1 MLEAATYR
9 AILAFCNPKSSDS
22 LHNTPN
28 YPKTLQRNIKKEAL
42 EKKTVIKKLLKDFF
56 ASPLFY
62 FYRVWLQSNFEPTRT
77 QKHCQICKVTQYHIW
92 LTKHLTIFFTPS

>member
-1 MLEAATYR
+1 M
-9 AILAFCNPKSSDS
+9 
-22 LHNTPN
+22 
-28 YPKTLQRNIKKEAL
+28 QRNIKKEAL
-42 EKKTVIKKLLKDFF
+42 EKKTVIKKLLKDFFF

-77 QKHCQICKVTQYHIW
+77 QKHCQICKVIQYHIW

>member
-56 ASPLFY
+56 LP
-62 FYRVWLQSNFEPTRT
+62 
-77 QKHCQICKVTQYHIW
+77 
-92 LTKHLTIFFTPS
+92 HLCFTSIVFGCNPILNLPELKNTVRFAR

>member
-22 LHNTPN
+22 LHNTSN

-56 ASPLFY
+56 
-62 FYRVWLQSNFEPTRT
+62 
-77 QKHCQICKVTQYHIW
+77 C
-92 LTKHLTIFFTPS
+92 LTSVLLLSCLAAIQF

>member
-56 ASPLFY
+56 CLTSVLLLSCLAAIQFWTYQNSKTLSDLQGNSIPYMAYKTSYY
-62 FYRVWLQSNFEPTRT
+62 FFHP
-77 QKHCQICKVTQYHIW
+77 
-92 LTKHLTIFFTPS
+92 